1 MKTRRASKTA
11 DVVAAVRA
19 AHLLYDTPIIFRDPY
34 AIDLTSRTWRILAR
48 HRLAYRFVAE
58 RLLKVLRPVRG
69 QILGRARYCDELLD
83 AAMQRGMK
91 QCVIVG
97 AGLDSLALRRRDLA
111 DILTIYELDHPASQ
125 AVKRQRLGSVAEQP
139 SQNLVFVPV
148 DFEHSTVMQA
158 LRSTSFQMQEPAFFS
173 WLGTTLYLS
182 ADAIFA
188 TLGDIAAHAAAGSE
202 ILLDYSLS
210 DYLLTGTDRAELDAL
225 KKFVA
230 RRGEPF
236 RANFSPDELRAK
248 VTALGYRVIGNLSYQ
263 DQWARYF
270 ANRHDDLRPA
280 AFSNFLH
287 LAVT

>member
-11 DVVAAVRA
+11 EVVAAVRA

-83 AAMQRGMK
+83 AAMQHGMK

-111 DILTIYELDHPASQ
+111 DILSIYELDHPASQ
-125 AVKRQRLGSVAEQP
+125 AVKRQRLVSVAEQP
-139 SQNLVFVPV
+139 PQNLVFVPV

-202 ILLDYSLS
+202 LLLDYSLS
-210 DYLLTGTDRAELDAL
+210 DHLLTGTDRAELDAL